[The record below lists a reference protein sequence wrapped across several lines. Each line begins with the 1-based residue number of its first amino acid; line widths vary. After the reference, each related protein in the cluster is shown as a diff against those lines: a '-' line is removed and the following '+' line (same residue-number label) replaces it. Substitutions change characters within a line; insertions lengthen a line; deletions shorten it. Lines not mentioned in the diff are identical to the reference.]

1 MPAFDTVLRVLTLQD
16 YNTRLVVL
24 AASVLGLAAG
34 VIGTFMLLRKRALL
48 GDALSH
54 ATLPGVGLAFVL
66 ANLAGVAGKS
76 LPILLTGA
84 AVAGVLGAGGILL
97 IRHYT
102 RLKEDAALGVTLSVF
117 FGAGVAL
124 LGLIQQMGASS
135 AAGLQSYIYGSTASM
150 TAIDAW
156 FIVAAAGLV
165 VIACAI
171 LFKEFRLLCFDAG
184 FAQGQGWPVGTLDAV
199 LAGLVVTIVVVGLQA
214 VGVILIIAMLIVP
227 AAAARFWSDR
237 LAPMTCI
244 AALIGACSAAVG
256 AMVSA
261 LFPRLPSGAMIVL
274 AALVM
279 FVVSML
285 CGSARGV
292 APHWLRHRRL
302 NRRMDTQHLLRA
314 MYEAQELYATRGAGD
329 DALMRNVGFDELLR
343 RRSWGLTQLA
353 RIVRRAEHAG
363 LVRPAE
369 SGCFVLT
376 ALGRIH
382 AVRVVRNHRLW
393 EMYLITYADIAPS
406 HVDRD
411 ADRIEHVL
419 SPEMIAELESLL
431 ERDDRHLAVPASP
444 HEILAPST
452 DTVAPMSSSRA

>member
-66 ANLAGVAGKS
+66 ANLAGAAGKS
-76 LPILLTGA
+76 LPVLLTGA
-84 AVAGVLGAGGILL
+84 AVTGVLGAGGILL
-97 IRHYT
+97 IRRYT

-124 LGLIQQMGASS
+124 LGVIQQMGASS

-184 FAQGQGWPVGTLDAV
+184 FAQGQGWPVGVLDAV

-244 AALIGACSAAVG
+244 AALIGACSAALG

-274 AALVM
+274 AALAM
-279 FVVSML
+279 FSFSML

-314 MYEAQELYATRGAGD
+314 MYEAQELYATRAAGE

-343 RRSWGLTQLA
+343 RRSWGLRQLT
-353 RIVRRAEHAG
+353 RIVRRAERAG
-363 LVRPAE
+363 LVRPTE

-431 ERDDRHLAVPASP
+431 ERDDRHPAVPASP
-444 HEILAPST
+444 HEIVAAST
-452 DTVAPMSSSRA
+452 DTVASISGSRA